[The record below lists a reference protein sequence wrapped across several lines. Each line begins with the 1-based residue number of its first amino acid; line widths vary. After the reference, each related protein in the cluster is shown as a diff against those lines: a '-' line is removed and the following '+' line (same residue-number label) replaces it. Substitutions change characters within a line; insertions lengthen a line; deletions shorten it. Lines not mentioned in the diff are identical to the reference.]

1 MLIYKV
7 LTKTYSCLSYWC
19 YISKIS
25 QYSILPF
32 HPSMVFWDEQKSFI
46 STYNP
51 HGSLNSFLAGLLFLR
66 SLTCVN
72 LEDIIFTSTYLWV
85 WVWVRTVHECRC
97 PWGTGQRVGSPE
109 ARITGCYETPGIG
122 ARN

>member
-7 LTKTYSCLSYWC
+7 LTKTSSCLSYWC
-19 YISKIS
+19 YISKIPSTLFCLFTLQWCFGMNRSPSS
-25 QYSILPF
+25 Q
-32 HPSMVFWDEQKSFI
+32 H
-46 STYNP
+46 NP

-66 SLTCVN
+66 SLTCVS

-97 PWGTGQRVGSPE
+97 PWRTGQRVGSPE